1 MSKKEEMKDGFCQKK
16 CMFVNIYPINLT
28 AEVYEKTILLSL
40 GLLTSCGSVTV
51 CAQQSFPKLTV
62 ANDTVWYVLS
72 TPERDNL
79 HLTCA
84 GEGDYVTGSAVTY
97 ANSQMWCFVA
107 SPNGQLNMLNRQAGL
122 YLSEKAAADKYF
134 RSTASTPETGFKLQ
148 MVESKNLYNLID
160 ASGQVVNQCLN
171 TEQFR
176 LTNWEQ
182 STDPGNLFQI
192 EEVDVNNVALSVAR
206 NEARTL
212 LS

>member
-1 MSKKEEMKDGFCQKK
+1 MKKT
-16 CMFVNIYPINLT
+16 V
-28 AEVYEKTILLSL
+28 LLSL
-40 GLLTSCGSVTV
+40 GLMMSCGSVAAW
-51 CAQQSFPKLTV
+51 AQQSFPKLTV

-160 ASGQVVNQCLN
+160 ASGQMVNSQHGFNTGNGFQVADGGEQESLQLN
-171 TEQFR
+171 
-176 LTNWEQ
+176 
-182 STDPGNLFQI
+182 
-192 EEVDVNNVALSVAR
+192 
-206 NEARTL
+206 
-212 LS
+212 